1 MNFELPDF
9 GKKNIKCIDFNSD
22 NHNIIVYRYG
32 MKKGEEIIQKI
43 PKKRNNE
50 QDLINSFYK
59 EMKDYLDTNVAKY
72 ESYNYTK
79 LKKKLNKNL
88 IKSLIFASI
97 VMMGSSIPLLSTY
110 GSLGFLGITLDVIA
124 LPTFIAGINLS
135 TKQKNDDRKEKFIKE
150 YEEIYNR
157 YRVCANNDIKTI
169 KPTEYR
175 GISNDNANDKIYNIN
190 KKRELKKPNNN
201 LKNAV

>member
-1 MNFELPDF
+1 
-9 GKKNIKCIDFNSD
+9 
-22 NHNIIVYRYG
+22 
-32 MKKGEEIIQKI
+32 
-43 PKKRNNE
+43 
-50 QDLINSFYK
+50 
-59 EMKDYLDTNVAKY
+59 
-72 ESYNYTK
+72 
-79 LKKKLNKNL
+79 
-88 IKSLIFASI
+88 
-97 VMMGSSIPLLSTY
+97 MMGASIPLLSTY

-175 GISNDNANDKIYNIN
+175 GISNDNTNDKIYNIN
-190 KKRELKKPNNN
+190 KKRELKKTSDN